1 MEITPSIVTHI
12 AELCKLKLTPEE
24 IEKFTTELSSIVKYV
39 NTIQKLSI
47 SNTLSAD
54 TSDHKQ
60 DACDTLLSVSNTL
73 SADPNCV
80 FKTETPLREDIIK
93 EGFSISEVLA
103 NAPAVYNN
111 YFVVPKLI

>member
-1 MEITPSIVTHI
+1 MEITSSVVTHI
-12 AELCKLKLTPEE
+12 AELCKLKLTLEE

-47 SNTLSAD
+47 SSDNTLLLNTNG
-54 TSDHKQ
+54 TSGTSRLGGD
-60 DACDTLLSVSNTL
+60 
-73 SADPNCV
+73 CV
-80 FKTETPLREDIIK
+80 FKTETPMREDIIK
-93 EGFSISEVLA
+93 ESLSISEVLS

>member
-12 AELCKLKLTPEE
+12 AELCKLKLTLEE

-47 SNTLSAD
+47 DNTSLNTNGTSGTSRLGLVENSAYLAVIGD
-54 TSDHKQ
+54 Y
-60 DACDTLLSVSNTL
+60 
-73 SADPNCV
+73 V

-103 NAPAVYNN
+103 NAPATYNN